1 MKQKLLHS
9 IFLYLIHDFG
19 PSRFLCSIDLLST
32 TVSSLVTPI
41 KGVPTANKYP
51 VSNCRESSWVTT
63 TQQLETNY
71 KRMQIFRKHLQL
83 WFICVWSWICHTQ
96 NSSAWRKNKQIL
108 HWLSN
113 YFRFRIL
120 LGNVGFIKRQ
130 AWILF
135 IWDTNHRKNDRDAP
149 TNIAWENS
157 RHFAM
162 PPQRRF
168 LAKWHLRN
176 ERKNSILMT
185 HQYGRQRAGGR

>member
-9 IFLYLIHDFG
+9 IFFYVIHDFG
-19 PSRFLCSIDLLST
+19 PSRFPCSIDLFST

-120 LGNVGFIKRQ
+120 LGNVGFLKRQ

-185 HQYGRQRAGGR
+185 HHYPDVGS